1 MQTAATTSDTIAH
14 RLGLA
19 DIVLEPGYRPPP
31 IALPTARPIRGEIL
45 PPFVT
50 DGLHPSVAEAH
61 TAARNWCRSIRHNAQ
76 PAYWLTL
83 FGSSGCGKTFLA
95 RHARSYLRNH
105 GIDCQLWN
113 WGVAFGKL
121 NEPGSELTTH
131 LIHLPVLIID
141 DIGTGYTLSDK
152 SAELHST
159 RLYEI
164 LEARI
169 SKYTLLTSNLNP
181 QQIRERLD
189 ARIASR
195 LFRGQNTIIDLTHA
209 EDYSYLQYLKN
220 KHNNHTT

>member
-1 MQTAATTSDTIAH
+1 MQTAATTSDTIEQT
-14 RLGLA
+14 LGLA
-19 DIVLEPGYRPPP
+19 DILLEPGYRPPP
-31 IALPTARPIRGEIL
+31 IALPSPRTIRGEQL
-45 PPFVT
+45 PPFVK

-61 TAARNWCRSIRHNAQ
+61 TATRAWCRSIRQ
-76 PAYWLTL
+76 RTPAYWLTL

-113 WGVAFGKL
+113 WGTAFARL

-131 LIHLPVLIID
+131 LIHLPALIID
-141 DIGTGYTLSDK
+141 DIGTGYTLSEK
-152 SAELHST
+152 SAELHAT

-169 SKYTLLTSNLNP
+169 HKHTLLTTNLSP

>member
-1 MQTAATTSDTIAH
+1 MQTAATISDTLEH
-14 RLGLA
+14 SLSLA
-19 DIVLEPGYRPPP
+19 DILLEPGYRPPP
-31 IALPTARPIRGEIL
+31 IALPAPRTITGEQL
-45 PPFVT
+45 PPFCT
-50 DGLHPSVAEAH
+50 EGLHPSVAEAH
-61 TAARNWCRSIRHNAQ
+61 TATRTWCRSIRHKA

-113 WGVAFGKL
+113 WGTTFAKL
-121 NEPGSELTTH
+121 NEPGSELITH
-131 LIHLPVLIID
+131 LIHLPTLIID
-141 DIGTGYTLSDK
+141 DIGTGYTLSEK
-152 SAELHST
+152 SAELHSS

-169 SKYTLLTSNLNP
+169 NRYTLLTSNLSP

-195 LFRGQNTIIDLTHA
+195 LFRGENQIVDLTKA
-209 EDYSYLQYLKN
+209 DDYSYLQYLQN
-220 KHNNHTT
+220 KHNNH